1 MSMMALAG
9 LFLLTCLIATILFV
23 MHWANGVVLFMEQI
37 GAAQFVEALPL
48 NDPAAATW
56 IMWGVALFTSISI
69 IGVLIKLV
77 EVVKNSLWTV
87 AACGMMMFVVIFPV
101 YHSYT
106 MGGITLGEVQEQVK
120 TELQTKSI
128 EVITS
133 KIDVEL

>member
-1 MSMMALAG
+1 
-9 LFLLTCLIATILFV
+9 
-23 MHWANGVVLFMEQI
+23 MEQI